1 MAEREAVMPSIIKP
15 LKKTKKSKFKKKYI
29 ASNKRWSQVV
39 VTYKEKTM
47 PTPEGIITTSD
58 IYVTEPPVEQVE
70 EEKIPW
76 EEVKKDLGIEID
88 LPELS

>member
-1 MAEREAVMPSIIKP
+1 MAKGETV
-15 LKKTKKSKFKKKYI
+15 
-29 ASNKRWSQVV
+29 
-39 VTYKEKTM
+39 M

-58 IYVTEPPVEQVE
+58 IYVTKE
-70 EEKIPW
+70 EARDIEDFDAASEKNEDTIPW

>member
-1 MAEREAVMPSIIKP
+1 MAKGETV
-15 LKKTKKSKFKKKYI
+15 
-29 ASNKRWSQVV
+29 
-39 VTYKEKTM
+39 M

-58 IYVTEPPVEQVE
+58 IYVTEAQVE
-70 EEKIPW
+70 EAQDIADFDIASEKNEETITW

>member
-1 MAEREAVMPSIIKP
+1 MVKGETI
-15 LKKTKKSKFKKKYI
+15 
-29 ASNKRWSQVV
+29 
-39 VTYKEKTM
+39 M

-58 IYVTEPPVEQVE
+58 IYVTEPAVEVE

>member
-1 MAEREAVMPSIIKP
+1 
-15 LKKTKKSKFKKKYI
+15 
-29 ASNKRWSQVV
+29 
-39 VTYKEKTM
+39 M

-58 IYVTEPPVEQVE
+58 IYVTEVEEVE
-70 EEKIPW
+70 EETIPW

>member
-1 MAEREAVMPSIIKP
+1 
-15 LKKTKKSKFKKKYI
+15 
-29 ASNKRWSQVV
+29 
-39 VTYKEKTM
+39 M
-47 PTPEGIITTSD
+47 PTPGGKISG
-58 IYVTEPPVEQVE
+58 TEIWKREAPAVEVE

>member
-1 MAEREAVMPSIIKP
+1 
-15 LKKTKKSKFKKKYI
+15 
-29 ASNKRWSQVV
+29 
-39 VTYKEKTM
+39 M

-58 IYVTEPPVEQVE
+58 IYVTEPAVEVEVE
-70 EEKIPW
+70 EEKVPW

>member
-1 MAEREAVMPSIIKP
+1 MVKG
-15 LKKTKKSKFKKKYI
+15 
-29 ASNKRWSQVV
+29 
-39 VTYKEKTM
+39 EKVM

-58 IYVTEPPVEQVE
+58 IYVTEVEEVE

-76 EEVKKDLGIEID
+76 EEVKKDLGIEND

>member
-1 MAEREAVMPSIIKP
+1 MAKGETV
-15 LKKTKKSKFKKKYI
+15 
-29 ASNKRWSQVV
+29 
-39 VTYKEKTM
+39 M

-58 IYVTEPPVEQVE
+58 IYVTEPVVEVE

>member
-1 MAEREAVMPSIIKP
+1 MAKG
-15 LKKTKKSKFKKKYI
+15 KTI
-29 ASNKRWSQVV
+29 
-39 VTYKEKTM
+39 M

-58 IYVTEPPVEQVE
+58 IYVTEPAVEVE

>member
-1 MAEREAVMPSIIKP
+1 MAKGETI
-15 LKKTKKSKFKKKYI
+15 
-29 ASNKRWSQVV
+29 
-39 VTYKEKTM
+39 M
-47 PTPEGIITTSD
+47 PTPEGIITTSE

-76 EEVKKDLGIEID
+76 EEVKKDLGIEND

>member
-1 MAEREAVMPSIIKP
+1 
-15 LKKTKKSKFKKKYI
+15 
-29 ASNKRWSQVV
+29 
-39 VTYKEKTM
+39 M

-58 IYVTEPPVEQVE
+58 IYVTEAQVE
-70 EEKIPW
+70 EAQDIADFDIASEKNEETIPW

>member
-1 MAEREAVMPSIIKP
+1 MVKGETI
-15 LKKTKKSKFKKKYI
+15 
-29 ASNKRWSQVV
+29 
-39 VTYKEKTM
+39 M

-58 IYVTEPPVEQVE
+58 IYVTEVETEVE

-76 EEVKKDLGIEID
+76 EEVKKDLGIEND

>member
-1 MAEREAVMPSIIKP
+1 
-15 LKKTKKSKFKKKYI
+15 
-29 ASNKRWSQVV
+29 
-39 VTYKEKTM
+39 M

-58 IYVTEPPVEQVE
+58 IYVTKE
-70 EEKIPW
+70 EAQDIEDFDAAVKSNEETVPW

>member
-1 MAEREAVMPSIIKP
+1 MVKGETV
-15 LKKTKKSKFKKKYI
+15 
-29 ASNKRWSQVV
+29 
-39 VTYKEKTM
+39 M

-58 IYVTEPPVEQVE
+58 IYVTEVEEVE

-76 EEVKKDLGIEID
+76 EEVKKDLGIEND

>member
-1 MAEREAVMPSIIKP
+1 V
-15 LKKTKKSKFKKKYI
+15 
-29 ASNKRWSQVV
+29 
-39 VTYKEKTM
+39 

-58 IYVTEPPVEQVE
+58 IYVTEPPVEQVK